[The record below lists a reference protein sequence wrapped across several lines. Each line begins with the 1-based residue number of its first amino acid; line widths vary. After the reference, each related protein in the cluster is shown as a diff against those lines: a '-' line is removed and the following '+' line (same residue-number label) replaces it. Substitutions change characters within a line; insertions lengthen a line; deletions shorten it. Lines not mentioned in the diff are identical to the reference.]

1 MGAGLYHQ
9 LNFKVIKFLKLSSTA
24 FRGSGQS
31 ASSTVRNMS
40 NLKGNTMKTR
50 ALVTSLIALATGPAF
65 AAGHAA
71 VSGYALAND
80 GATLVVMSDVNAPG
94 EVMTYSLASPLSAI
108 AWRPVTGELLGF
120 SDGMIAVIDPMS
132 GEMTDLGASFMDGAM
147 IGDGKMVAF
156 DFNNKIDAV
165 RAVTSAGDNLVYF
178 PEGFGDNDERAGS
191 VRRFTDLA
199 YSDDDAMADKTPMI
213 FANAYTNAI
222 NGETAGA
229 TFQYALDAETD
240 TLVSLANNAG
250 TLKTIGKITVDGAA
264 VDLAPMGGFDI
275 VSSKEGENMAL
286 AILQMEG
293 AGSAGLYEID
303 LETGASTMKADLKM
317 GGITGFATSLGK

>member
-1 MGAGLYHQ
+1 
-9 LNFKVIKFLKLSSTA
+9 
-24 FRGSGQS
+24 
-31 ASSTVRNMS
+31 
-40 NLKGNTMKTR
+40 MKAC

-65 AAGHAA
+65 AAGHAS

-80 GATLVVMSDVNAPG
+80 GATLVVMADVNAPQ
-94 EVMTYSLASPLSAI
+94 EVMTYDLAASLSAI

-120 SDGMIAVIDPMS
+120 SDGVIAVIDPMT
-132 GEMTDLGASFMDGAM
+132 GEMTDLGASFMEDAM
-147 IGDGKMVAF
+147 IGEGKMVAF

-199 YSDDDAMADKTPMI
+199 YADSDDMAGTTPMI

-222 NGETAGA
+222 NGETAAA
-229 TFQYALDAETD
+229 TLQYALDAQTD

-250 TLKTIGKITVDGAA
+250 TLDTIGKITVDGTD

-275 VSSKEGENMAL
+275 VSAATGENMAL

-293 AGSAGLYEID
+293 RETAGLYEID
-303 LETGASTMKADLKM
+303 LETGAATMKADLGM
-317 GGITGFATSLGK
+317 GGITGFAASLGM

>member
-1 MGAGLYHQ
+1 
-9 LNFKVIKFLKLSSTA
+9 
-24 FRGSGQS
+24 
-31 ASSTVRNMS
+31 
-40 NLKGNTMKTR
+40 MKTQ
-50 ALVTSLIALATGPAF
+50 ALVTSLIALAASPVF

-71 VSGYALAND
+71 VSGYALADD
-80 GATLVVMSDVNAPG
+80 GSTLVVMSDVNAPG
-94 EVMTYSLASPLSAI
+94 EVMTFSLASPLKAI

-120 SDGMIAVIDPMS
+120 SDGMIATIDPMS
-132 GEMTDLGASFMDGAM
+132 GEMTDLGASFMEDAM

-199 YSDDDAMADKTPMI
+199 YAEGDSMAGTMPMI

-222 NGETAGA
+222 NGKTAGD

-250 TLKTIGKITVDGAA
+250 TLETIGKITVDGAP

-275 VSSKEGENMAL
+275 VSAAEGENMAL

-293 AGSAGLYEID
+293 AASAGLYEID
-303 LETGASTMKADLKM
+303 FETGAATMKADLGM
-317 GGITGFATSLGK
+317 GGITGFAASLGM

>member
-1 MGAGLYHQ
+1 
-9 LNFKVIKFLKLSSTA
+9 
-24 FRGSGQS
+24 
-31 ASSTVRNMS
+31 
-40 NLKGNTMKTR
+40 MKTQ
-50 ALVTSLIALATGPAF
+50 ALVTSLIALCASPAF

-71 VSGYALAND
+71 VSGYALAED
-80 GATLVVMSDVNAPG
+80 GAKLVVMGDVNAPDQ
-94 EVMTYSLASPLSAI
+94 VMTYSLASPLKAL

-120 SDGMIAVIDPMS
+120 SDGMIATIDPLS
-132 GEMTDLGASFMDGAM
+132 GEMTDLGASFMEDAM

-178 PEGFGDNDERAGS
+178 PAGFGDNDERAGS

-199 YSDDDAMADKTPMI
+199 YAEGDVMADATPMI

-222 NGETAGA
+222 NGETAGG

-250 TLKTIGKITVDGAA
+250 TLETIGKITVDGAP
-264 VDLAPMGGFDI
+264 VDLAPLGGFDI
-275 VSSKEGENMAL
+275 VSAKEGENMAL

-293 AGSAGLYEID
+293 AASAGLYEID
-303 LETGASTMKADLKM
+303 LETGAATMKADLGM
-317 GGITGFATSLGK
+317 GGITGFAASLGM

>member
-1 MGAGLYHQ
+1 
-9 LNFKVIKFLKLSSTA
+9 
-24 FRGSGQS
+24 
-31 ASSTVRNMS
+31 
-40 NLKGNTMKTR
+40 MKTQ
-50 ALVTSLIALATGPAF
+50 ALVTSLIALAASPAF
-65 AAGHAA
+65 AAGHAV

-94 EVMTYSLASPLSAI
+94 DVMTYDLATPLMAI
-108 AWRPVTGELLGF
+108 AWRPVTSELIGI
-120 SDGMIAVIDPMS
+120 SDGMIATIDPTS
-132 GEMTDLGASFMDGAM
+132 GKMADLGAAFMEDAM

-199 YSDDDAMADKTPMI
+199 YAEDDSMAGTTPMI

-222 NGETAGA
+222 NGKTASA

-250 TLKTIGKITVDGAA
+250 TLKTIGKITVDGTS

-275 VSSKEGENMAL
+275 VSAREGEDMAL

-293 AGSAGLYEID
+293 AASAGLFEID
-303 LETGASTMKADLKM
+303 LETGTATMKADLGM
-317 GGITGFATSLGK
+317 GGFTGFAASLGM

>member
-1 MGAGLYHQ
+1 
-9 LNFKVIKFLKLSSTA
+9 
-24 FRGSGQS
+24 
-31 ASSTVRNMS
+31 
-40 NLKGNTMKTR
+40 MKTHS
-50 ALVTSLIALATGPAF
+50 LLTSLIALAASPAF

-71 VSGYALAND
+71 VSGYALADD

-94 EVMTYSLASPLSAI
+94 DVMTYSLASPLKAI

-120 SDGMIAVIDPMS
+120 SDGMIAMIDPMS
-132 GEMTDLGASFMDGAM
+132 GEMTDLGAKFMDDAM

-178 PEGFGDNDERAGS
+178 PDGFGDNDQRAGS

-199 YSDDDAMADKTPMI
+199 YADGVSMAGTTPMI

-250 TLKTIGKITVDGAA
+250 TLETIGKITVDGAPI
-264 VDLAPMGGFDI
+264 DLAPMGGFDI
-275 VSSKEGENMAL
+275 VSAKEGEDIAL

-293 AGSAGLYEID
+293 AASAGLYEID
-303 LETGASTMKADLKM
+303 LETGAATLRADLGM
-317 GGITGFATSLGK
+317 GGITGFAASLGM

>member
-1 MGAGLYHQ
+1 
-9 LNFKVIKFLKLSSTA
+9 
-24 FRGSGQS
+24 
-31 ASSTVRNMS
+31 
-40 NLKGNTMKTR
+40 MKTH
-50 ALVTSLIALATGPAF
+50 ALVTSLIALAASPAF

-71 VSGYALAND
+71 VSGYALADD
-80 GATLVVMSDVNAPG
+80 GATLVVMSDVNAPA
-94 EVMTYSLASPLSAI
+94 EVMTYSLASPLRAI

-120 SDGMIAVIDPMS
+120 SDGMIATIDPMS
-132 GEMTDLGASFMDGAM
+132 GEMTDLGASFMDDAM

-199 YSDDDAMADKTPMI
+199 YADGDSMAGTTPMI

-250 TLKTIGKITVDGAA
+250 TLETIGKITVDGAP

-275 VSSKEGENMAL
+275 VSAKEGDNMGL

-293 AGSAGLYEID
+293 AASAGLYEIN
-303 LETGASTMKADLKM
+303 LETGAATMKADLGM
-317 GGITGFATSLGK
+317 GGITGFAASLGK

>member
-1 MGAGLYHQ
+1 
-9 LNFKVIKFLKLSSTA
+9 
-24 FRGSGQS
+24 
-31 ASSTVRNMS
+31 
-40 NLKGNTMKTR
+40 MKTR

-65 AAGHAA
+65 AAGHAS
-71 VSGYALAND
+71 VSGYALADD
-80 GATLVVMSDVNAPG
+80 GATLVVMADVNAPG
-94 EVMTYSLASPLSAI
+94 DVMTYDLSSSVSAI
-108 AWRPVTGELLGF
+108 AWRPVTGKLLGF
-120 SDGMIAVIDPMS
+120 SDGMIAVIDPMT
-132 GEMTDLGASFMDGAM
+132 GEMTDLDASFMDDAM

-178 PEGFGDNDERAGS
+178 PEGFGDNDDRAGS

-199 YSDDDAMADKTPMI
+199 YADGDSMAGTTPMI

-229 TFQYALDAETD
+229 TFQYAIDAETD
-240 TLVSLANNAG
+240 ALVSLANNAG
-250 TLKTIGKITVDGAA
+250 TLETIGKITVDGTE

-275 VSSKEGENMAL
+275 VSAAEGENMAL

-293 AGSAGLYEID
+293 SENAGLYEID
-303 LETGASTMKADLKM
+303 LESGAATMKADLGM
-317 GGITGFATSLGK
+317 GGITGFAASLGM

>member
-1 MGAGLYHQ
+1 
-9 LNFKVIKFLKLSSTA
+9 
-24 FRGSGQS
+24 
-31 ASSTVRNMS
+31 
-40 NLKGNTMKTR
+40 MKTQ
-50 ALVTSLIALATGPAF
+50 ALVTSLIAIAASPAF

-80 GATLVVMSDVNAPG
+80 GATLVVMSDVNAPA
-94 EVMTYSLASPLSAI
+94 EVMTYDLAAPLKAI
-108 AWRPVTGELLGF
+108 AWRPVTGELIGF
-120 SDGMIAVIDPMS
+120 SDGMIATIDPMS
-132 GEMTDLGASFMDGAM
+132 GKMTDLGAAFMEDAM
-147 IGDGKMVAF
+147 IGDGKVVAF

-178 PEGFGDNDERAGS
+178 PKGFGDNDERAGS

-199 YSDDDAMADKTPMI
+199 YGEGDSMAGTTPMI

-222 NGETAGA
+222 NGEKAGG

-250 TLKTIGKITVDGAA
+250 TLETIGKITVDGAP

-275 VSSKEGENMAL
+275 VSASEGENMAL

-293 AGSAGLYEID
+293 APSAGLYEID
-303 LETGASTMKADLKM
+303 LETGAASMKADLGM
-317 GGITGFATSLGK
+317 GRITGFAASLGT

>member
-1 MGAGLYHQ
+1 
-9 LNFKVIKFLKLSSTA
+9 
-24 FRGSGQS
+24 
-31 ASSTVRNMS
+31 
-40 NLKGNTMKTR
+40 MKTHS
-50 ALVTSLIALATGPAF
+50 LLTSLIALAASPAF
-65 AAGHAA
+65 AAGHTA
-71 VSGYALAND
+71 VSGYALADD

-94 EVMTYSLASPLSAI
+94 DVMTYNLASPLKAI

-120 SDGMIAVIDPMS
+120 SDGMIAMIDPMS
-132 GEMTDLGASFMDGAM
+132 GEMTDLGAKFMDDAM

-178 PEGFGDNDERAGS
+178 PDGFGDNDQRAGS

-199 YSDDDAMADKTPMI
+199 YADGDSMAGTTPII

-250 TLKTIGKITVDGAA
+250 TLETIGKITVDGAP

-275 VSSKEGENMAL
+275 VSAKEGEDMAL

-293 AGSAGLYEID
+293 AASAGLYEID
-303 LETGASTMKADLKM
+303 LETGAATLKADLGM
-317 GGITGFATSLGK
+317 GGITGFAASLGM